1 MLLID
6 NNLEDTTSMSIGIAK
21 DEKNSVTEKVNNK
34 DIYQRAINY
43 STVSCPFCERKFA
56 PRCAER
62 HIPICK
68 NILNRA
74 KKI

>member
-34 DIYQRAINY
+34 DIY
-43 STVSCPFCERKFA
+43 
-56 PRCAER
+56 
-62 HIPICK
+62 
-68 NILNRA
+68 
-74 KKI
+74 